1 MRLVDFFRISVKV
14 DRQVVAL
21 DDELE
26 LLEAYMDLMC
36 TATKSSLRIRYRP
49 GFGRKSCSEFYFT
62 ATC

>member
-14 DRQVVAL
+14 DRQMVAL

-36 TATKSSLRIRYRP
+36 
-49 GFGRKSCSEFYFT
+49 
-62 ATC
+62 